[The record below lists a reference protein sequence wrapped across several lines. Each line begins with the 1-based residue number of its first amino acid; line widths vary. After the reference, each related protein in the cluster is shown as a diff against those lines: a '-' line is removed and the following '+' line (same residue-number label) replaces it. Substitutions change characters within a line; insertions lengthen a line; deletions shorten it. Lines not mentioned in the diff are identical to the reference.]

1 MNILFYPPAFSVR
14 GNLEVGR
21 RGVIWG
27 VSEWVPIGR
36 GRKEG
41 DRSDEEADPECEYG
55 IPPRGGEGP
64 PGVLAPWE
72 SFLVCGLGC

>member
-27 VSEWVPIGR
+27 VAVKR
-36 GRKEG
+36 G

>member
-1 MNILFYPPAFSVR
+1 MLASGYPSAVAVKR
-14 GNLEVGR
+14 
-21 RGVIWG
+21 
-27 VSEWVPIGR
+27 
-36 GRKEG
+36 G

-64 PGVLAPWE
+64 PGVPAPWE